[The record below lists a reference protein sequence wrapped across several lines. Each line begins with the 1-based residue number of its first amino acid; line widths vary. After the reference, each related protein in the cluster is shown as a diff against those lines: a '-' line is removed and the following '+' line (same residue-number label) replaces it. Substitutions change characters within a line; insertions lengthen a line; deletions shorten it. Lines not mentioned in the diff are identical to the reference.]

1 MKYGLLIACLFCMMA
16 GKTQAQFAKGTR
28 IYLVR
33 HAEKDTGKNPV
44 LTLAGRQRAGDLLKE
59 LRDKKIHRIYT
70 TPYRRT
76 IMTGDSLRIQL
87 GIDTAQYAADTLS
100 ESLIK
105 EIIAHSDEGKTILV
119 IGHSN
124 TVPALIRKLGIKDFV
139 PKELPETEF
148 DNLFLVT
155 YKKGKARV
163 KASKYGKA
171 SGASAKMSMP

>member
-1 MKYGLLIACLFCMMA
+1 MQYQVFFFCLFCMVA
-16 GKTQAQFAKGTR
+16 VKTKAQFEGSTTR

-33 HAEKDTGKNPV
+33 HAEKDTGKNPP
-44 LTLAGRQRAGDLLKE
+44 LTLAGRERAGDLLRK
-59 LRDKKIHRIYT
+59 LKNKNVQRIYT

-76 IMTGDSLRIQL
+76 IMTGDSMRIQL

-105 EIIAHSDEGKTILV
+105 TIIAKGDVGKTILV

-124 TVPALIRKLGIKDFV
+124 TLPALVRKLGVKEFEL
-139 PKELPETEF
+139 KELPETEF

-155 YKKGKARV
+155 YKKRPKL
-163 KASKYGKA
+163 KTSKYGKVSAA
-171 SGASAKMSMP
+171 STKMSAP